1 MRTVLGGP
9 LGVRIDGTVVANPEH
24 VAAWSN
30 PDIAGDVPHD
40 VTITLEHNLPD
51 VYLFFDF
58 NLLHVDIQQ
67 VANGTPIDGWLI
79 VANPAD
85 PENKVDIT
93 AREVPPSIYGA
104 TTAVVT
110 FRYAHSILR

>member
-40 VTITLEHNLPD
+40 VTITEEPPN
-51 VYLFFDF
+51 YQ
-58 NLLHVDIQQ
+58 LL
-67 VANGTPIDGWLI
+67 
-79 VANPAD
+79 
-85 PENKVDIT
+85 
-93 AREVPPSIYGA
+93 R
-104 TTAVVT
+104 
-110 FRYAHSILR
+110 